1 MSLNDNTVDIEKPD
15 GIYSVTFVVHDFSE
29 FFLYTTIFFIKDS
42 RPLLI
47 TNSALS
53 DFWYWF

>member
-1 MSLNDNTVDIEKPD
+1 MSLNDNTADIEKPD
-15 GIYSVTFVVHDFSE
+15 GVYSVTFVVHDFSE
-29 FFLYTTIFFIKDS
+29 FFLYTTIFFIEDA

-53 DFWYWF
+53 DF